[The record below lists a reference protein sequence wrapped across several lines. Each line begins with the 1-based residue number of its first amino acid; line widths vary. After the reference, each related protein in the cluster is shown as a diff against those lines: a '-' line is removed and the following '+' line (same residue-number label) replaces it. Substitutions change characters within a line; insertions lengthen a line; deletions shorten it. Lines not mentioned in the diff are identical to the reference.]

1 MQVSPEISLY
11 RYRLIPQLIPC
22 WPIWEFFII
31 VQRRGKRDG
40 TSKVI
45 SFSPSI
51 AIKSPNLNLEFVC
64 ACSNHLLWLSNLS
77 SYFFICPLLNF
88 NYSNYFHWNYTYFL
102 RIPSKTHV
110 EFGDKYIESKDF
122 ILLHKLTRKQMKWT
136 KINCLLAKRKKWV
149 FIEEIACRH
158 KIDESIPTN
167 KRLWSEV

>member
-1 MQVSPEISLY
+1 MNKPVSTNWFPACQYEI
-11 RYRLIPQLIPC
+11 
-22 WPIWEFFII
+22 FFII
-31 VQRRGKRDG
+31 VQRRVKRDG
-40 TSKVI
+40 TSKII
-45 SFSPSI
+45 SFSPI
-51 AIKSPNLNLEFVC
+51 ILIKSLNLNLEFVC
-64 ACSNHLLWLSNLS
+64 ACSNYLPWLCNWVIWVLIFSFLPFWTS
-77 SYFFICPLLNF
+77 ITAIISIEIIRI
-88 NYSNYFHWNYTYFL
+88 FL

-167 KRLWSEV
+167 KRLWSKV

>member
-1 MQVSPEISLY
+1 MNKPVSTNWFPACQYEI
-11 RYRLIPQLIPC
+11 
-22 WPIWEFFII
+22 FFII
-31 VQRRGKRDG
+31 VQRRVKRDG
-40 TSKVI
+40 TSKII
-45 SFSPSI
+45 SFSPI
-51 AIKSPNLNLEFVC
+51 ILIKSLNLNLEFVC
-64 ACSNHLLWLSNLS
+64 ACSNYLLWLCNWVIWVLIS
-77 SYFFICPLLNF
+77 SFLPFWTSITAII
-88 NYSNYFHWNYTYFL
+88 SIEIIRIFL

-167 KRLWSEV
+167 KRLWSKV